1 MIRIV
6 NQVLNLENHRF
17 FLEDEML
24 VGYFK
29 QVVEAIEV
37 IIQIWINQIRQIILF
52 PVIYVAVGTVQQ
64 VSD

>member
-1 MIRIV
+1 
-6 NQVLNLENHRF
+6 
-17 FLEDEML
+17 ML